1 MRAKRVSG
9 EVFPV
14 YLSADNVNAML
25 AVFDE
30 LIQADAD
37 NYMAKTAAKLKAKVL
52 QHGRTFYDRRECSVS
67 IYFFPSEIIPL
78 VKILLLM
85 LTLRQPVK
93 TDYYPMIGKVKKQRQ
108 NSDKNISFSAEP
120 LSR

>member
-14 YLSADNVNAML
+14 YLTTENVNAML

-37 NYMAKTAAKLKAKVL
+37 NY
-52 QHGRTFYDRRECSVS
+52 
-67 IYFFPSEIIPL
+67 
-78 VKILLLM
+78 
-85 LTLRQPVK
+85 
-93 TDYYPMIGKVKKQRQ
+93 
-108 NSDKNISFSAEP
+108 
-120 LSR
+120 